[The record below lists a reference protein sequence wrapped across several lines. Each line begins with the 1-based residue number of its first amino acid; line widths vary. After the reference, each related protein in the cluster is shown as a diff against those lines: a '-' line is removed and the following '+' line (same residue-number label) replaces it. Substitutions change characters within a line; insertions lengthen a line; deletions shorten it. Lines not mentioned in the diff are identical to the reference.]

1 MIQIQMIKKSP
12 IKNYWY
18 KCLINYIPGP
28 IRKTLDIIKNKV
40 VSLFEANITENWRK
54 QTGYRCGNQANQKHK
69 NQSVEEK
76 NKKSFFY
83 KKTKTKWSNQ
93 WQNN

>member
-40 VSLFEANITENWRK
+40 VSLFEANITEN
-54 QTGYRCGNQANQKHK
+54 
-69 NQSVEEK
+69 
-76 NKKSFFY
+76 
-83 KKTKTKWSNQ
+83 
-93 WQNN
+93 